1 MKNASITFILTLGVF
16 VTAGMPSLAR
26 ADYWGAAYGAT
37 LLERGME
44 EAFIKIQNAMLGAA
58 KQAAIESIN
67 QTVGN
72 LIAGTN
78 QKPRFITDWNDALFL
93 SPQREAELF
102 VNDFLTSVT
111 RGRSTGNY
119 NTLLGQEGISG
130 GYEEYL
136 ASQAYASVFGSGGT
150 PTINARDYCTDPSQP
165 FADGTWRCFNA
176 LVSNPLNNSI
186 GLSLVTQGVY
196 QAELE
201 QKQKVAEA
209 QSIAYGGYNAVTTD
223 GGQVI
228 TPGSTVR
235 DIQYSAIDTA
245 NKTLSSAKSV
255 EELITAVATRFI
267 VTTMTQ
273 GIGSARETAEKNST
287 TQSTSTQAVPW
298 QNPDA
303 QSSTGAITGGGGG
316 F

>member
-1 MKNASITFILTLGVF
+1 MIALSIAMISST
-16 VTAGMPSLAR
+16 PSIAR

-44 EAFIKIQNAMLGAA
+44 EAFIKVQNAMLGAA

-78 QKPRFITDWNDALFL
+78 QKPRFITDWNDSLFL
-93 SPQREAELF
+93 SPQRESELF
-102 VNDFLTSVT
+102 INDFLTSVS

-119 NTLLGQEGISG
+119 TTLLGQEGISG
-130 GYEEYL
+130 SYEEYL
-136 ASQAYASVFGSGGT
+136 VQQAYASVFGSST
-150 PTINARDYCTDPSQP
+150 QQPTMDARDYCTDPNQP

-176 LVSNPLNNSI
+176 LVSNPLNNSV
-186 GLSLVTQGVY
+186 GLSLVTQGAY

-201 QKQKVAEA
+201 RQQKIAETQA
-209 QSIAYGGYNAVTTD
+209 IAYGGYNAVTTD
-223 GGQVI
+223 NGQVI
-228 TPGSTVR
+228 APGSTVR
-235 DIQYSAIDTA
+235 DIQFSAIDTA

-273 GIGSARETAEKNST
+273 GIGSARETVEKNNT
-287 TQSTSTQAVPW
+287 TQSSSTQTVPW

-303 QSSTGAITGGGGG
+303 QPSSGTSTQQ
-316 F
+316 